1 MLRTLKRL
9 VGKWEPREG
18 VLYTSKNVGYERRLQ
33 RAVDIITECFINGT
47 WQRCRFMLK
56 EDKYHVFLDKKIH
69 FVIEK
74 KYVKVEKRKRDGHGV
89 AEVWFRNGAHYGVPV
104 LEIHYRL
111 TVKDPSKIVYVK
123 E

>member
-9 VGKWEPREG
+9 IGIWEPREG

-33 RAVDIITECFINGT
+33 RAVDIITECFVDST
-47 WQRCRFMLK
+47 WQRCSFMLK
-56 EDKYHVFLDKKIH
+56 KGKYRVFLDKKIH

-74 KYVKVEKRKRDGHGV
+74 KYVKVEKRKRDGAGV
-89 AEVWFRNGAHYGVPV
+89 TEVWFRNGAHYGVPV
-104 LEIHYRL
+104 LEIRYRL
-111 TVKDPSKIVYVK
+111 TVKDPSKIVFIK